1 MDHLPRSAF
10 EFYAVSVT
18 LPLVHW
24 VDLPCT
30 TSTESS
36 HSSQRTL
43 LLVQALVISHLDY
56 CNSLLAGLPV
66 CATKPPCFNLPKFSH
81 VTPLLRD
88 LYCPHPIQND
98 VTGLQGQQWN
108 CTRLP
113 PNSGQTTRPLLYYIS
128 WLAGTASAE
137 SKQSSLR
144 KVATWYCHQS
154 TLKTVKCADRWS
166 YSSLRALFW
175 VHTLANAERCCHPG
189 KQHQSKEQG
198 QKKSFLNQKAQMN
211 GEVRTLPTAK
221 KPSIGQVTKKH
232 ISSPEQD

>member
-1 MDHLPRSAF
+1 MSLCRVLSADSDTYWLLRRPGSPQKQTVTPANLSTAYSFSHSPRQTGRGRGTGILIAPWWSCQVLPMDHLPRSAF

-144 KVATWYCHQS
+144 KVAT
-154 TLKTVKCADRWS
+154 
-166 YSSLRALFW
+166 
-175 VHTLANAERCCHPG
+175 
-189 KQHQSKEQG
+189 
-198 QKKSFLNQKAQMN
+198 
-211 GEVRTLPTAK
+211 
-221 KPSIGQVTKKH
+221 
-232 ISSPEQD
+232 